1 MDSTLSGP
9 QLPPQL
15 DSGASY
21 SLDRGHQ
28 LTLPRPA
35 APGTACE
42 EVQGRAQVET
52 QLQGATGAAMGAG
65 RCAASPGNRA
75 RGGKVVAA
83 SNVRQ
88 GSPGRQLRSQGV
100 VPGSK
105 ADAAVEAALSVLK
118 HRPPSKPLLKALLR
132 WGPG

>member
-1 MDSTLSGP
+1 MESTLSGP
-9 QLPPQL
+9 LLPPQL

-21 SLDRGHQ
+21 SLDPGYQ
-28 LTLPRPA
+28 LTLPPHAVPGA
-35 APGTACE
+35 ARE

-52 QLQGATGAAMGAG
+52 QLQGATGATMGAG
-65 RCAASPGNRA
+65 RRGASPGNRA
-75 RGGKVVAA
+75 RRGEVVAA

-88 GSPGRQLRSQGV
+88 GSPGRQLRAQGV

-105 ADAAVEAALSVLK
+105 GDAAVEAALSVLK